1 MEVLT
6 IVWFDSN
13 CKDKDN
19 SWNSKIKPRNFKG
32 KVFFLPCFY
41 SSLVYLHCPFAY
53 LLMSKDSSMMNVLCS
68 IWWVICIL
76 LMMWLWNYNQLM
88 DLTEFISRILL
99 IWNSTTMANVFEAFA
114 AIVVLLRFCCC
125 TTIRCCHYSQ
135 QMCWLQSAD
144 LLTRLSRAA
153 EPSDKLR
160 EAVFSYPR
168 RSIRCPEKLSPLT
181 RYAISV
187 SLFNHIL
194 LLNQPYSLAC

>member
-1 MEVLT
+1 MAISFNEKLGSNTWLIFSKSFIVLDFCA
-6 IVWFDSN
+6 VVELLVPKYSQMSFDSN

-125 TTIRCCHYSQ
+125 TTTRCKVV
-135 QMCWLQSAD
+135 
-144 LLTRLSRAA
+144 RL
-153 EPSDKLR
+153 
-160 EAVFSYPR
+160 
-168 RSIRCPEKLSPLT
+168 
-181 RYAISV
+181 
-187 SLFNHIL
+187 
-194 LLNQPYSLAC
+194 